1 MKENVLGNFFC
12 NPPFGFWENW
22 KERKIR
28 NAVLYLVLG
37 SEECGSSLVSL
48 DKCVFVGS
56 VVCDI
61 QNFVS
66 FPLLLLSNQTEV

>member
-1 MKENVLGNFFC
+1 
-12 NPPFGFWENW
+12 
-22 KERKIR
+22 
-28 NAVLYLVLG
+28 VLYLVLG